1 MKRKTQE
8 RTNLRDWVIY
18 RAKTPNGWSIVI
30 MPENILIDNYHTD
43 KAHIHPNPL
52 VHEHKIELGIEN
64 PDEIEDINLRQI
76 LSSNIRALRARYH
89 SYGMRRL
96 PLPIP
101 SAISGLLPP

>member
-1 MKRKTQE
+1 MKRKTQD

-30 MPENILIDNYHTD
+30 MPENIRIDNYHTD

-64 PDEIEDINLRQI
+64 PDEIEDIIKNYLHFCKAFNVNE
-76 LSSNIRALRARYH
+76 LMEMLK
-89 SYGMRRL
+89 
-96 PLPIP
+96 
-101 SAISGLLPP
+101 